1 MHSAAESQEPV
12 QTWFSFTLIGVMDPP
27 FPSGLEKQRVMEW
40 FCSKCHKKT
49 TAHKSHH
56 NPLSLSQGGKK
67 NPFTAWERWR
77 NVQRSR
83 NNKTCV
89 SQRRSLV
96 SLSWRAPRNQ
106 KEKRLKPA
114 MTALCFASPAE
125 TTITGERC
133 SEEVGMGRKRRR
145 EFSSQ

>member
-56 NPLSLSQGGKK
+56 NPLSLSQGERKTLLLHGKG
-67 NPFTAWERWR
+67 EEM
-77 NVQRSR
+77 S
-83 NNKTCV
+83 
-89 SQRRSLV
+89 
-96 SLSWRAPRNQ
+96 
-106 KEKRLKPA
+106 KEAETIKPA
-114 MTALCFASPAE
+114 
-125 TTITGERC
+125 
-133 SEEVGMGRKRRR
+133 
-145 EFSSQ
+145 